1 MDFMKVHGIDISI
14 VSLANPW
21 LDWVAAD
28 SAAETAKMVN
38 DDFEALCASQPGK
51 LYSFATLPLS
61 GTMEEIVSEISRLKT
76 LSYCRGVVMGTSGVG
91 EGLDDVK
98 LEEVWKALEE
108 KEMMLFLHPHY
119 GLPEGV
125 FGPRAG
131 NYGHVLALAMG
142 FPMETTIAVTR
153 M

>member
-1 MDFMKVHGIDISI
+1 
-14 VSLANPW
+14 
-21 LDWVAAD
+21 
-28 SAAETAKMVN
+28 
-38 DDFEALCASQPGK
+38 
-51 LYSFATLPLS
+51 
-61 GTMEEIVSEISRLKT
+61 MEEIVSEISRLKT
-76 LSYCRGVVMGTSGVG
+76 LKYCRGVVMGTSGVG

-98 LEEVWKALEE
+98 LEEVWKSLEE